1 MSKEIE
7 KDLKDKEQEMKLKE
21 QQALEFYHFLKEKGC
36 ILFETVVGS
45 QAHGTS
51 TPQSDVDKAFIYILP
66 QEFIYGTKYQEQL
79 RIHKDYTGF
88 EIRRFLEL
96 AQSNNPTILE
106 LLYSPEDCV
115 VTKHPVF
122 QHAIDIRDQIL
133 TKRCRDSFAGYA
145 KKQIEKA
152 KGLDKMQN
160 WEKERV
166 TRKEPI
172 DFCYIIEGYGTKP
185 LKIWLDENE
194 YEQKFCGVSKIPNA
208 RDVYAIFYDHKAHL
222 CFSDLMST
230 EDKEHNKKILK
241 EKGETVGLGYKGV
254 AKTGVGENA
263 AESNQL
269 RLSSIPKGEEQ
280 MAILIYNKDGYTAH
294 CKDYASYQVWLE
306 NRNEQRWV
314 DNKEHGQQYDGKNLM
329 HCKRL
334 LQIARE
340 IAETGTVQIRRPN
353 PEELQDIRKGRVNLE
368 ELLHWAQ
375 EEMNALDAAFDNCN
389 LPDEVGGELI
399 NQTLIKI
406 RKDFYEGNFVVDAD
420 KSVPGASKF
429 IKRHGNLTE
438 FQTLLR
444 NLIME
449 RLPNPYYPD
458 SFAKQCKLVEHDD
471 VEGKGY
477 YHSGGYIRIIDLIPL
492 KKWPKSRMNEENM
505 ETEEDKTIYEDAEF
519 ENIVIFGLS
528 DNKLTLGG
536 GGDWQQGVIFDIVEH
551 GDGFTVINEREEGWD
566 EPRFE
571 HGDLFEWL
579 DIPVPDKFDEEE

>member
-1 MSKEIE
+1 MTKAIE
-7 KDLKDKEQEMKLKE
+7 NDLKDKEKEMKLKE
-21 QQALEFYHFLKEKGC
+21 QEALEFYHFLKDNNC

-66 QEFIYGTKYQEQL
+66 QEFIYGMKYQEQL

-88 EIRRFLEL
+88 EIKRFLEL

-106 LLYSPEDCV
+106 LLYSPEDCI

-145 KKQIEKA
+145 RKQIEKA

-172 DFCYIIEGYGTKP
+172 DFCYTIDSTGYGTMP
-185 LKIWLDENE
+185 LKKLLDDMGMD
-194 YEQKFCGVSKIPNA
+194 QKFCGVSKIPNA
-208 RDVYAIFYDHKAHL
+208 RDLYALFYDLKADM
-222 CFSDLMST
+222 CFNEKHS
-230 EDKEHNKKILK
+230 EHDRETIKAILK

-254 AKTGVGENA
+254 GKTGVGLNS

-269 RLSSIPKGEEQ
+269 RLSSIPKGERVV
-280 MAILIYNKDGYTAH
+280 ATLIYNKDGYTAH
-294 CKDYASYQVWLE
+294 CKDYASYQTWLE

-368 ELLHWAQ
+368 ELLQWAQ
-375 EEMNALDAAFDNCN
+375 EEMNKLDTAFDNCN
-389 LPDEVGGELI
+389 LPDEVSPELI
-399 NQTLIKI
+399 NQTLIAI
-406 RKDFYEGNFVVDAD
+406 RKDFYEGNFEIKAE
-420 KSVPGASKF
+420 SVPGASKF
-429 IKRHGNLTE
+429 IKRHGSLSE

-444 NLIME
+444 NLIIE

-458 SFAKQCKLVEHDD
+458 SFAKKCKLVEHDE
-471 VEGKGY
+471 VKGNG
-477 YHSGGYIRIIDLIPL
+477 YHHYGGYIKIIDILPI
-492 KKWPKSRMNEENM
+492 KKWPKCKNESDQL
-505 ETEEDKTIYEDAEF
+505 EDVDF
-519 ENIVIFGLS
+519 ENVIIFKL
-528 DNKLTLGG
+528 DKDKLTLGG
-536 GGDWQQGVIFDIVEH
+536 GGDWQTGVVFDIVEH
-551 GDGFTVINEREEGWD
+551 GEGFTVINERNEDKDWD

-579 DIPVPDKFDEEE
+579 DITVPDKFEKEE